1 MADPAFWYFD
11 VISPYAYLA
20 LPRLEDVARY
30 RPVTLRPV
38 VFAGL
43 LDHWGQLGPAEIAPK
58 RRHIYRHCAFLA
70 ARAGLPFRLPPVH
83 PFNPLPILRLL
94 TALDGHPAAVREA
107 FHRVWGLGED
117 PSAPATLAAVARAG
131 GDPSTVD
138 RLGEAAVKNALLA
151 ARDEAIGRGV
161 FGVPTLA
168 VEGEVFWG
176 VDAMDMALAW
186 LADPTLF
193 ASPAFAHV
201 GDVAI
206 GARRGRFRD

>member
-1 MADPAFWYFD
+1 MTDPAFWYFD

-20 LPRLEDVARY
+20 LPRLAEVARH
-30 RPVTLRPV
+30 RPVRLRPV

-58 RRHIYRHCAFLA
+58 RRHIYRHCAYLA
-70 ARAGLPFRLPPVH
+70 SRAGLPFRLPPVH

-94 TALDGHPAAVREA
+94 TALDGHPEAVREA
-107 FHRVWGLGED
+107 FHQVWGLGED
-117 PSAPATLAAVARAG
+117 PGAQATLAAVAHAG
-131 GDPSTVD
+131 GDPAAVD
-138 RLGEAAVKNALLA
+138 RLSDAAVKSALLA
-151 ARDEAIGRGV
+151 ARDEAIARGV

-168 VEGEVFWG
+168 VAGEVFWG

-186 LADPTLF
+186 LADSALF
-193 ASPAFAHV
+193 AGPAFPPV
-201 GDVAI
+201 DEVPV